1 VSETFDVYFSG
12 ALLKEGDPDQVKR
25 KLGAMFKLEGERLER
40 LFRGKPVAIKHG
52 VDMDR
57 AIKFR
62 VAFRDAGA
70 LVDIVPAGDPPPQPK
85 PTPPGATREA
95 PRPTPQ
101 PTTPTS
107 QGDDLSLAA
116 QGPLEL
122 PEGESLPPIPVP
134 DYDLSKAGG
143 FDLSDCAPEIS
154 PQPLPDI
161 SNLDLNQPGTQLD
174 DTPAPEPLSI
184 DTSEL
189 DLDAPGVTLI
199 ASQPQP
205 TPDINTD
212 DLSLSPPNTG
222 SLEDVVKPVEAAE
235 IPNIDHLDLT
245 PEEAA
250 KPKGKAQFKIAE
262 D

>member
-1 VSETFDVYFSG
+1 MSETFDVYFSG
-12 ALLKEGDPDQVKR
+12 ALLKESDPDQVKR

-40 LFRGKPVAIKHG
+40 LFHGKPVAIKHG
-52 VDMDR
+52 IDMDR

-85 PTPPGATREA
+85 PVPPAATRE
-95 PRPTPQ
+95 PSRPTPS
-101 PTTPTS
+101 PTS
-107 QGDDLSLAA
+107 PTQGDGLSLAA

-122 PEGESLPPIPVP
+122 PEGESPPPIPVP
-134 DYDLSKAGG
+134 DYDLSKASG
-143 FDLSDCAPEIS
+143 FDLSDCAPEIT

-161 SNLDLNQPGTQLD
+161 SDLDLNQPGTQLD

-184 DTSEL
+184 DTTEL

-199 ASQPQP
+199 AAQPQP

-212 DLSLSPPNTG
+212 DLSLNPPNSGT
-222 SLEDVVKPVEAAE
+222 LEDVAKPVEAAE
-235 IPNIDHLDLT
+235 IPNIDHLDLK
-245 PEEAA
+245 PVEEA
-250 KPKGKAQFKIAE
+250 KPKGKAQFKIA
-262 D
+262 DD